1 MWRRTKVFVINA
13 YRLTYYK
20 YNVLKYDLGKY
31 DWSKAWHRLWR
42 GEGHCVQS
50 TEHTVTKP
58 VQVPFMIT
66 KVMKEELLALEY
78 SWHQIDQLTPLQ
90 AHNIITQ
97 QMPAEEYYNTSDE
110 ICNTTSDE
118 TCNTETSVESNN
130 LNQSV
135 VEPVINA
142 NISRSESLSDQIKD
156 RLSTGSITVCSAS
169 DNLTVQPVVSTVEQ
183 PSLVA
188 TVEQQ
193 ITLQF
198 SKQAAL
204 GDKSQPASSIVLQA
218 DSVNDNDTPTV
229 TKVPF
234 FITQRMK
241 SELLDR
247 GYTSAEI
254 NKLAPVQAHD
264 ILSNKPKSP
273 DIQQTN

>member
-20 YNVLKYDLGKY
+20 YNVLKYDFGKY
-31 DWSKAWHRLWR
+31 DWSKAWHRLWK
-42 GEGHCVQS
+42 GEGHCIQS
-50 TEHTVTKP
+50 TANTVTKP

-97 QMPAEEYYNTSDE
+97 HLPAEDYYNTSDE

-118 TCNTETSVESNN
+118 ISSTETNLESKN

-135 VEPVINA
+135 VEPALNA

-156 RLSTGSITVCSAS
+156 GLSTGSITVCSPS
-169 DNLTVQPVVSTVEQ
+169 DNLTVQPVVSAAEQ
-183 PSLVA
+183 P
-188 TVEQQ
+188 TIEQQ
-193 ITLQF
+193 IPLQF
-198 SKQAAL
+198 SKQATL
-204 GDKSQPASSIVLQA
+204 GDKSQSASIIVLQA

-254 NKLAPVQAHD
+254 NKLAPVQAHN

>member
-97 QMPAEEYYNTSDE
+97 HLPAQDYYNTSDE
-110 ICNTTSDE
+110 ICNTE
-118 TCNTETSVESNN
+118 TNLESKN

-142 NISRSESLSDQIKD
+142 NISRSECLSDQVKD
-156 RLSTGSITVCSAS
+156 GLSTGSITVCSPS
-169 DNLTVQPVVSTVEQ
+169 DNLTVQPVVTAAEQ
-183 PSLVA
+183 PTIEQPTVVI

-193 ITLQF
+193 IPLQF
-198 SKQAAL
+198 SKQMSM

-218 DSVNDNDTPTV
+218 DSVNDNDTPSV

>member
-50 TEHTVTKP
+50 TQHTVTKP

-97 QMPAEEYYNTSDE
+97 HLPAGDYYNTSDE
-110 ICNTTSDE
+110 ICNTE
-118 TCNTETSVESNN
+118 PRVELNN

-135 VEPVINA
+135 VEPAINA

-156 RLSTGSITVCSAS
+156 RLNTGSITVCSAS
-169 DNLTVQPVVSTVEQ
+169 DNDTVQPVVSAAEK
-183 PSLVA
+183 PSVVT

-193 ITLQF
+193 IPLQF

-204 GDKSQPASSIVLQA
+204 GDKSQSASSIVLQA
-218 DSVNDNDTPTV
+218 DSVNNNEIPTV

>member
-50 TEHTVTKP
+50 TAHTVTKP

-78 SWHQIDQLTPLQ
+78 SWHQIDKLTPLQ

-97 QMPAEEYYNTSDE
+97 HLPAQDYYNTSDE

-118 TCNTETSVESNN
+118 ICSTETNVASPSNN

-135 VEPVINA
+135 IEPVINA

-169 DNLTVQPVVSTVEQ
+169 DNLTVQPVVSAAEQ
-183 PSLVA
+183 PTA
-188 TVEQQ
+188 AEQPIVEQQ
-193 ITLQF
+193 IPLQF
-198 SKQAAL
+198 SKQAAV
-204 GDKSQPASSIVLQA
+204 GDKSQSASSIVLQA

-254 NKLAPVQAHD
+254 NPFRTIYRY
-264 ILSNKPKSP
+264 ILHVN
-273 DIQQTN
+273 TR